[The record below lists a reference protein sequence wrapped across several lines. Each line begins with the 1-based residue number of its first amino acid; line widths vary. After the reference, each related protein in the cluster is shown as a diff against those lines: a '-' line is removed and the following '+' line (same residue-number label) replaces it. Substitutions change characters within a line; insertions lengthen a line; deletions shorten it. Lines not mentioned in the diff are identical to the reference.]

1 MREIDMRRWWLCGLL
16 VLLLLLTSPAG
27 AREILQGDQ
36 CLVPARETIDD
47 DLFVLCRTLEI
58 DGVVTG
64 NVLGIATTAEID
76 GRIGGNLYL
85 AAGQLDVTG
94 SIGENLH
101 FFGAA
106 LRLSAD
112 ARFEDERADILSLGL
127 STTLER
133 GAQLPDGIIGA
144 GYQLVVDGNVGGD
157 IDYWGSALHITGS
170 VAGDIDA
177 SVGDSQS
184 AGVPQLQA
192 LLTVLPVS
200 INLERPGLQI
210 DATAQ
215 VDGQLRYSAPSPAI
229 INVELAREPEYTQ
242 VSPQP
247 DLAQIAAIAEEPED
261 AGRELA
267 LFARGFLTDFLLILL
282 LGWLLLR
289 LTPQTMNGSARRL
302 NTRPLA
308 NVGWGVLVALL
319 ALPVL
324 IVVLLIS
331 VGVLALLGALQL
343 SNITF
348 GVTVLLIAV
357 NLGLVGA
364 FYVLLVFVAR
374 IVISLWLGRWL
385 LARLP
390 VAASR
395 QNSALTQLAV
405 GAAILALLVALPTIG
420 WWLSVIG
427 AIFGLGALLGYL
439 QSTWG
444 TFGALSY
451 PSRTMHPA
459 PRTLEDARQ
468 YPPPMLDGGTYAP
481 GMDNLPDGFR
491 WWDSD

>member
-184 AGVPQLQA
+184 AGVPQL
-192 LLTVLPVS
+192 
-200 INLERPGLQI
+200 
-210 DATAQ
+210 
-215 VDGQLRYSAPSPAI
+215 
-229 INVELAREPEYTQ
+229 
-242 VSPQP
+242 
-247 DLAQIAAIAEEPED
+247 
-261 AGRELA
+261 
-267 LFARGFLTDFLLILL
+267 
-282 LGWLLLR
+282 
-289 LTPQTMNGSARRL
+289 
-302 NTRPLA
+302 
-308 NVGWGVLVALL
+308 
-319 ALPVL
+319 
-324 IVVLLIS
+324 
-331 VGVLALLGALQL
+331 
-343 SNITF
+343 
-348 GVTVLLIAV
+348 
-357 NLGLVGA
+357 
-364 FYVLLVFVAR
+364 
-374 IVISLWLGRWL
+374 
-385 LARLP
+385 
-390 VAASR
+390 
-395 QNSALTQLAV
+395 
-405 GAAILALLVALPTIG
+405 
-420 WWLSVIG
+420 
-427 AIFGLGALLGYL
+427 
-439 QSTWG
+439 
-444 TFGALSY
+444 
-451 PSRTMHPA
+451 
-459 PRTLEDARQ
+459 
-468 YPPPMLDGGTYAP
+468 
-481 GMDNLPDGFR
+481 
-491 WWDSD
+491 